1 MSYSKR
7 QLVRSALV
15 EIGLAEYVFDMLPEQ
30 TEEALRRLDSML
42 AEWNGRGIRL
52 AYPVPSNPENSDM
65 DQDSGI
71 PDMAWEAVITN
82 LAIRIAPSF
91 GKAVSAE
98 TKATARH
105 ALNTILAVAAM
116 PTEVRLPS
124 MPAGAGNKSVDD
136 PFLSEGTNDVISH
149 PDDSVSFG

>member
-7 QLVRSALV
+7 QLVSSALA
-15 EIGLAEYVFDMLPEQ
+15 EIGLSEYAFDMLPEQ

-42 AEWNGRGIRL
+42 AEWNGRGIRIG
-52 AYPVPSNPENSDM
+52 YPVPSNPENSDM

-71 PDMAWEAVITN
+71 PDMAWEAAITN
-82 LAIRIAPSF
+82 LAIRIAPSY
-91 GKAVSAE
+91 GKAVSVE

-105 ALNTILAVAAM
+105 ALNTVLGHAAM
-116 PTEVRLPS
+116 PFEVRLPS

-136 PFLSEGTNDVISH
+136 PFLPEGTNDVIGK
-149 PDDSVSFG
+149 PDTSVSFG